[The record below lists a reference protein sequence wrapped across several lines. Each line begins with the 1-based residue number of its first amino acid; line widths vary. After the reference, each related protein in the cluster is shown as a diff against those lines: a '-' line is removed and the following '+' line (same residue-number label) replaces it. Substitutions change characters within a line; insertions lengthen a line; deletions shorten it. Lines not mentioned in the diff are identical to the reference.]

1 MEKSA
6 LSEQY
11 LAEKGNQLLK
21 YISTVPH
28 RGATFITPKGLY
40 VWARNVDH
48 PGLIDLIGIDNE
60 DEESIIDAKG
70 WIRCDSGLS
79 FSVNNLPAAFV
90 ELPEKEITSEQYNAL
105 LDWMIKCCSGFE
117 FQISVTNGEFKS
129 YDMDYYGPEDLIK
142 IIKYYYKQGVLKEDL
157 NALNEM
163 LLEDQIDMNDITELQ
178 QRKFKLL
185 HNDNLSNSI
194 KNMIKVKGF
203 LAGLDSVITI
213 AGRQGKPEIVLV
225 LTISRTSVDRL
236 AKTYIYITEDIFD
249 LDSFEYIDKELG
261 IGNRKISTDDLIKL
275 RALRVVYDVI
285 KKISTTDGTF
295 EIDYMHVRTRQD
307 GLCDYS

>member
-1 MEKSA
+1 
-6 LSEQY
+6 
-11 LAEKGNQLLK
+11 
-21 YISTVPH
+21 
-28 RGATFITPKGLY
+28 
-40 VWARNVDH
+40 
-48 PGLIDLIGIDNE
+48 
-60 DEESIIDAKG
+60 
-70 WIRCDSGLS
+70 
-79 FSVNNLPAAFV
+79 
-90 ELPEKEITSEQYNAL
+90 
-105 LDWMIKCCSGFE
+105 MIKCCSGFE
-117 FQISVTNGEFKS
+117 FQISVTNGEFNS

-163 LLEDQIDMNDITELQ
+163 LLEDQIDTNDITELQ
-178 QRKFKLL
+178 RRKIML
-185 HNDNLSNSI
+185 LSNNNLNDSVD
-194 KNMIKVKGF
+194 KMIKTKGF
-203 LAGLDSVITI
+203 LAELDSVMTI
-213 AGRQGKPEIVLV
+213 AGRQGKTEIVLV

-261 IGNRKISTDDLIKL
+261 IGNRKISTDNLIKL

-307 GLCDYS
+307 GLCDYD

>member
-1 MEKSA
+1 
-6 LSEQY
+6 
-11 LAEKGNQLLK
+11 
-21 YISTVPH
+21 
-28 RGATFITPKGLY
+28 
-40 VWARNVDH
+40 
-48 PGLIDLIGIDNE
+48 
-60 DEESIIDAKG
+60 
-70 WIRCDSGLS
+70 
-79 FSVNNLPAAFV
+79 
-90 ELPEKEITSEQYNAL
+90 
-105 LDWMIKCCSGFE
+105 MIKCCSGFE
-117 FQISVTNGEFKS
+117 FQISFTNGEFNS
-129 YDMDYYGPEDLIK
+129 YDMDYYGSEDLIK

-178 QRKFKLL
+178 RRKFKLL

-203 LAGLDSVITI
+203 LAGLDSVMTI
-213 AGRQGKPEIVLV
+213 AGRQGKTEIALV

-261 IGNRKISTDDLIKL
+261 IGDRKISTDDLIKL

-285 KKISTTDGTF
+285 KKISATDGIF
-295 EIDYMHVRTRQD
+295 EIEYMHVRTRQD
-307 GLCDYS
+307 GSCDYD